1 MLSWAS
7 KNRGKMMTK
16 HIDWRRAAVGAGL
29 GLGALLAQAAGEDK
43 YLDDARRYQQTGD
56 QRAAVIQLKNAQQQ
70 DAANRDARLLLAQ
83 RYIKLGDGPAAE
95 KELKR
100 VAELGAAQNQVVP
113 LLGQAY

>member
-29 GLGALLAQAAGEDK
+29 GLGALLAQAAGVDK

-56 QRAAVIQLKNAQQQ
+56 HRAAVIQLKNALQQ
-70 DAANRDARLLLAQ
+70 DADNRDGA
-83 RYIKLGDGPAAE
+83 AAE